1 MRESET
7 IKPIKK
13 FILLTTLLFLSRC
26 YDFITTI
33 IYTPDLA
40 NESNPFVNL
49 FNMNVFTSGIVQLLV
64 TSIVVYCLYI
74 YCFKSVKIEK
84 IDKKISI
91 KEYVGLYNFNDIKG
105 WGKILY
111 KLPTNKNAVFY
122 ALGYILTYSLIIIGF
137 VVGTSTTLLIVSEK
151 YGKMYRYNYF
161 GRIFL
166 YSFIVL
172 TLLYFSY
179 RFYKNGQRIINR

>member
-33 IYTPDLA
+33 IYTPDLT

-64 TSIVVYCLYI
+64 TSIVVYFLYI
-74 YCFKSVKIEK
+74 YSFKSVKIEK
-84 IDKKISI
+84 IGKKISI
-91 KEYVGLYNFNDIKG
+91 KEYIGLYNFNDIKG

-122 ALGYILTYSLIIIGF
+122 ALGYILTNSLIIIGF
-137 VVGTSTTLLIVSEK
+137 VVGTSTTLLIISDK
-151 YGKMYRYNYF
+151 YKIIYNYF
-161 GRIFL
+161 GHYFL
-166 YSFIVL
+166 YSLVVVTILFF
-172 TLLYFSY
+172 TYK
-179 RFYKNGQRIINR
+179 FYKNGQRKINH

>member
-1 MRESET
+1 MGSLKIAT
-7 IKPIKK
+7 TKK

-40 NESNPFVNL
+40 NESNPFVILLNL
-49 FNMNVFTSGIVQLLV
+49 NVFTSGVVQLLV
-64 TSIVVYCLYI
+64 TSIVAYFLYI
-74 YCFKSVKIEK
+74 YCFKFVKIENLGRN
-84 IDKKISI
+84 ISI
-91 KEYVGLYNFNDIKG
+91 KEYVGLYNFNDAKG
-105 WGKILY
+105 WEKMFY
-111 KLPTNKNAVFY
+111 KLPTNKNALFY

-137 VVGTSTTLLIVSEK
+137 VVGTSTTLLIISEEYEK
-151 YGKMYRYNYF
+151 IYRYNYS

-179 RFYKNGQRIINR
+179 RFYKNGQRKINH